1 MIKIPR
7 NCRPQPRSC
16 HFKLQLTDFSKAETI
31 RELSDF
37 VPDPVIPS
45 LNLDG
50 PNVADM
56 EVRSISLRTT
66 LGAVSFVGT
75 GDIVASRF
83 CSDSRH
89 VQPGDIFVALRGSKS
104 DGHQHV
110 DSAIAHGAAGVIV
123 ERPSSRIGVP
133 QCIVADTR
141 TAYAKICME
150 CLGSPQQK
158 FSVIGVTGTN
168 GKTTTTWLLRSILET
183 AGRITGMFGTLEYF
197 DGRTSEAAT
206 LTTPDCEQLARYMAR
221 MNRND
226 VTDCVME
233 LSSHA
238 LHQQRCSGIRL
249 QAAAITNIS
258 QDHFDYHGNAENYR
272 AAKLRIETLLEEGK
286 PLLLGI
292 DDTGCQAILKLLPAS
307 RKVLT
312 FGFDPLAHLRAEPL
326 HRSNS
331 RQTLRLQ
338 LQNSSIEIETT
349 LPGQHNALNLLAA
362 AALAEQQGVA
372 ANHIRDGLERVTIVP
387 GRMERIDA
395 GQAFS
400 VFIDYAHTP
409 DGMTRCV
416 AAARA
421 LTTGRVILAFGAG
434 GDRDR
439 SKRPLMAVAARKAD
453 FVVVTSDNPRSESPK
468 QIIDDI
474 ITGFDAPHQFVTC
487 VDRQQGIREAIK
499 MAQPGDVVIIAGRG
513 HEKDQLIGNRSIS
526 FDDRRVT
533 RRLLLEL
540 LTGSSVESSSQRS
553 AISA

>member
-1 MIKIPR
+1 
-7 NCRPQPRSC
+7 
-16 HFKLQLTDFSKAETI
+16 
-31 RELSDF
+31 
-37 VPDPVIPS
+37 
-45 LNLDG
+45 
-50 PNVADM
+50 M
-56 EVRSISLRTT
+56 EVRSISLRAS
-66 LGAVSFVGT
+66 LGAVSFVGA

-83 CSDSRH
+83 CSDSRQ
-89 VQPGDIFVALRGSKS
+89 VQSGDIFVALRGSKI
-104 DGHQHV
+104 DGHQHI
-110 DSAIAHGAAGVIV
+110 DSAIAYGAVGVIV

-141 TAYAKICME
+141 RAYARICME
-150 CLGSPQQK
+150 CFGSPQQTLNI
-158 FSVIGVTGTN
+158 IGVTGTN
-168 GKTTTTWLLRSILET
+168 GKTTTTWLLRSILES

-221 MNRND
+221 MNRNQ

-238 LHQQRCSGIRL
+238 LHQHRCSGISL
-249 QAAAITNIS
+249 NAAAITNIS

-272 AAKLRIETLLEEGK
+272 AAKLRIATLLAEDK

-292 DDTGCQAILKLLPAS
+292 DDAGCQAILKQLPAD
-307 RKVLT
+307 RKTLT
-312 FGFDPLAHLRAEPL
+312 FGFDPSADLQVELL
-326 HRSNS
+326 HASNS
-331 RQTLRLQ
+331 SQTLRLQ
-338 LQNSSIEIETT
+338 LLQSSIEIETT
-349 LPGQHNALNLLAA
+349 LPGQHNALNILAA

-372 ANHIRDGLERVTIVP
+372 ANQIRDGLERVTSLP
-387 GRMERIDA
+387 GRMERIEA

-409 DGMTRCV
+409 DGITKCV
-416 AAARA
+416 ATAKT

-439 SKRPLMAVAARKAD
+439 SKRPLMAIAARNAD

-474 ITGFDAPHQFVTC
+474 VMGFDAPNQFVTC

-499 MAQPGDVVIIAGRG
+499 MAQPGDVVVIAGRG
-513 HEKDQLIGNRSIS
+513 HEKDQQIGNRNIS

-540 LTGSSVESSSQRS
+540 LTGASAEFSSQRS

>member
-1 MIKIPR
+1 
-7 NCRPQPRSC
+7 
-16 HFKLQLTDFSKAETI
+16 
-31 RELSDF
+31 
-37 VPDPVIPS
+37 VIPS
-45 LNLDG
+45 LSLDD

-56 EVRSISLRTT
+56 EVRSISLRAS

-83 CSDSRH
+83 CSDSRQ
-89 VQPGDIFVALRGSKS
+89 VQPGDIFVALRGSKI
-104 DGHQHV
+104 DGHQHI

-123 ERPSSRIGVP
+123 ERPSSRITVP
-133 QCIVADTR
+133 QCIVSNTR

-150 CLGSPQQK
+150 RLGSPQRK
-158 FSVIGVTGTN
+158 LNITGVTGTN

-197 DGRTSEAAT
+197 DGRTSETAT
-206 LTTPDCEQLARYMAR
+206 LTTPDCEQLACCMAR
-221 MNRND
+221 MNRNQ

-238 LHQQRCSGIRL
+238 LHQHRCSGITL

-272 AAKLRIETLLEEGK
+272 AAKLRIATLLAEDK

-292 DDTGCQAILKLLPAS
+292 DNAGCQAILKLLPVS
-307 RKVLT
+307 RTTLT
-312 FGFDPLAHLRAEPL
+312 FGFDRSADLRVEPL
-326 HRSNS
+326 HTSNCS
-331 RQTLRLQ
+331 QTVRLQ
-338 LQNSSIEIETT
+338 LQHSSIEIEST
-349 LPGQHNALNLLAA
+349 LLGQHNALNLLAA

-372 ANHIRDGLERVTIVP
+372 VNQIRDGLERVTSVP

-395 GQAFS
+395 GQGFS

-409 DGMTRCV
+409 DGIAKCV
-416 AAARA
+416 ATART
-421 LTTGRVILAFGAG
+421 LTSGRVILAFGAG

-439 SKRPLMAVAARKAD
+439 SKRPLMAVAARNAD

-468 QIIDDI
+468 QIFDDI
-474 ITGFDAPHQFVTC
+474 VVGFDTPNQFVTC

-513 HEKDQLIGNRSIS
+513 HEKDQQIGSRSIS

-533 RRLLLEL
+533 RRLLLEH
-540 LTGSSVESSSQRS
+540 LTGTSAESTFQRS